1 MLIYDEK
8 HECASQEDMRSLQLS
23 KLKKI
28 VEYAYENVPFYKKKY
43 DAAGVKPGD
52 IKTLKDIER
61 LPFVEKSDLRDNY
74 PYGLAAVDIE
84 DTVRIHASRV

>member
-1 MLIYDEK
+1 MLLFKRIILLRCGKMLIYDEK

-52 IKTLKDIER
+52 IKTLKY
-61 LPFVEKSDLRDNY
+61 F
-74 PYGLAAVDIE
+74 
-84 DTVRIHASRV
+84 